1 MFITNIW
8 SIIKSLIHSFS
19 YSLDG
24 VFSCYQSL
32 YLSQLCDVVWGLVR
46 LKGNEKNGLS
56 QQSLQSN
63 LLPNLLNNDHFY
75 LICQQRSD
83 SINTTDHRGTHKYT
97 LEPIR
102 GWSPS
107 CRDGSSAELFLN
119 PTHYHFP
126 LSSSSGI
133 LRLLAQGWR
142 YK

>member
-8 SIIKSLIHSFS
+8 SIIKLFIHSFS

-75 LICQQRSD
+75 LICQQLEDKIKKDQIGLKKLSQLIF
-83 SINTTDHRGTHKYT
+83 SFESYCIVHVLLILFIHYPIYTIQTVVKCTSLQIN
-97 LEPIR
+97 
-102 GWSPS
+102 
-107 CRDGSSAELFLN
+107 N
-119 PTHYHFP
+119 N
-126 LSSSSGI
+126 
-133 LRLLAQGWR
+133 
-142 YK
+142 